1 MYSKEEVQELYIKGE
16 PLEFLFFCGHQ
27 KTNNGNI
34 TKSCLSQWYQS
45 PFEMNN
51 IRYSCSEQYMMAEK
65 ARLFGDEEA
74 LEKIFKAYHPNQM
87 KLIGSKVNNFNE
99 EIWNKEKNRIVKIG
113 NMAKFS
119 QNPRLKKYL
128 INTKSKIL
136 VKTNGYDF
144 IWGIGLAKDDK
155 NIDNPLK
162 WRGDNLLGFILMN
175 VRDVLS

>member
-1 MYSKEEVQELYIKGE
+1 
-16 PLEFLFFCGHQ
+16 
-27 KTNNGNI
+27 
-34 TKSCLSQWYQS
+34 
-45 PFEMNN
+45 
-51 IRYSCSEQYMMAEK
+51 
-65 ARLFGDEEA
+65 
-74 LEKIFKAYHPNQM
+74 M

-144 IWGIGLAKDDK
+144 IWGIGLAKDDE